1 MSQRPLVAI
10 TMGDA
15 AGIGA
20 EVTAKALQ
28 DEWVY
33 EKCRPFV
40 IGSTAA
46 MNAALDLVS
55 ASGTAS
61 VIHDA
66 EDASGDAGSI
76 DVLDLENLDF
86 GQIEYG
92 RVSPVAGRRPSN
104 GYCAPGSLRLPVK
117 SRRSPRPRST
127 KRPASWP
134 VTKT

>member
-66 EDASGDAGSI
+66 EDASGDTGSI

-92 RVSPVAGRRPSN
+92 RVSPVAGQSVCRMDTARR
-104 GYCAPGSLRLPVK
+104 
-117 SRRSPRPRST
+117 
-127 KRPASWP
+127 
-134 VTKT
+134 

>member
-40 IGSTAA
+40 VGSTTA
-46 MNAALDLVS
+46 MNTALDLVG
-55 ASGTAS
+55 ASSTAR

-66 EDASGDAGSI
+66 EDASGNAGSI

-86 GQIEYG
+86 DEIEYG
-92 RVSPVAGRRPSN
+92 RSHLSRGRRRSN
-104 GYCAPGSLRLPVK
+104 GYYAQGSLRQPV
-117 SRRSPRPRST
+117 
-127 KRPASWP
+127 
-134 VTKT
+134 V